1 MNKDVA
7 EDILVKINQMK
18 KDKQDK
24 KDHEETES
32 FDLNSISKDGL
43 NELKKKP
50 KDSNKKSSTKDI
62 LDDMMKEFNG

>member
-24 KDHEETES
+24 KDHEEIES